1 MKNSWKPHF
10 SPLRRRTRQYSLRY
24 SRGVLLYPLSSLR
37 RCSSRGVVS
46 LKFSERGTLLLVRAI
61 CISSLPLAP
70 KSRFVS
76 SASPR
81 ELLSLSLSLI
91 VVPVSHGRRL
101 EKERKYYLCAFVL
114 SLIRPVPRCR
124 WSAHLTTTT
133 RAEKGSMCRG
143 VRFFFFSVVYFSVE
157 NGGHKLTLTAGL

>member
-46 LKFSERGTLLLVRAI
+46 LKFSERGTLLLVRAL

-81 ELLSLSLSLI
+81 ELLSLSLSLFDRRTRFARPSPREGEKI
-91 VVPVSHGRRL
+91 LSVRVCSFFDSPRSTMSMERALDDDDESGKRIDVSGRSIL
-101 EKERKYYLCAFVL
+101 FFLVL
-114 SLIRPVPRCR
+114 
-124 WSAHLTTTT
+124 
-133 RAEKGSMCRG
+133 
-143 VRFFFFSVVYFSVE
+143 Y
-157 NGGHKLTLTAGL
+157 TLVLKMGDTN

>member
-46 LKFSERGTLLLVRAI
+46 LKFSERGTLLLVRAL

-81 ELLSLSLSLI
+81 ELLSLSLSLSLI

-143 VRFFFFSVVYFSVE
+143 VRFFFF
-157 NGGHKLTLTAGL
+157 